1 MKNDRLHENNNKNSL
16 KLAPETMRIR
26 DAIIEKYAETPL
38 DILSGKLQA
47 LINDETDT
55 GTKLGIFSARVEIL
69 RMRFAEIADKKY
81 VKSNKLEEAADTDG
95 DSEITE
101 DDDDIKEG
109 WMTLKILEASEVNGV
124 RFPEGVKIDVHADDA
139 KKLLEAKK
147 AELIS
152 MKIEEAT
159 DNTTEANQS
168 TDENPEEI
176 EAIDG
181 GDASVSNSSEEETQ
195 ELDKEVEKG
204 VKEDK
209 AEDNPSL
216 NPEEIEAIDSGDA
229 SVSNSSEEEI
239 QELDKEVEKGVKED
253 KAEDNPSLNPEEI
266 EAIDSGDAS
275 VSNSSEEEIQELDKE
290 VGIKK
295 NKS

>member
-1 MKNDRLHENNNKNSL
+1 MPKSIVKRKMMENDILHENNNKNKL

-38 DILSGKLQA
+38 DNLSNKLQA
-47 LINDETDT
+47 LITDETDT

-81 VKSNKLEEAADTDG
+81 VKDNKVDEVEDADG
-95 DSEITE
+95 DSEILE
-101 DDDDIKEG
+101 DNDGIKEG

-152 MKIEEAT
+152 LKIEEAT
-159 DNTTEANQS
+159 HNTTEANQS
-168 TDENPEEI
+168 TDESVEKI
-176 EAIDG
+176 EAIDS
-181 GDASVSNSSEEETQ
+181 GDASVSSSSEEDTQ

-216 NPEEIEAIDSGDA
+216 NSDEIEAIDSGDA
-229 SVSNSSEEEI
+229 SVSSSSEE
-239 QELDKEVEKGVKED
+239 DT
-253 KAEDNPSLNPEEI
+253 
-266 EAIDSGDAS
+266 
-275 VSNSSEEEIQELDKE
+275 QELDKE
-290 VGIKK
+290 VGNKK

>member
-1 MKNDRLHENNNKNSL
+1 MENNILHENNNKNNL

-38 DILSGKLQA
+38 DILSSKLQA
-47 LINDETDT
+47 LVTDETDT

-81 VKSNKLEEAADTDG
+81 VKDNKVEEAEDADG
-95 DSEITE
+95 DSEISE
-101 DDDDIKEG
+101 DNDDIKEG

-168 TDENPEEI
+168 TDENLEKMEVTENIDDLSSSSPNKESEKLDVDVEKEVKEDKAEDNPSLNPEEI
-176 EAIDG
+176 AAIDS

-195 ELDKEVEKG
+195 ELDKE
-204 VKEDK
+204 
-209 AEDNPSL
+209 
-216 NPEEIEAIDSGDA
+216 IGD
-229 SVSNSSEEEI
+229 
-239 QELDKEVEKGVKED
+239 
-253 KAEDNPSLNPEEI
+253 
-266 EAIDSGDAS
+266 
-275 VSNSSEEEIQELDKE
+275 
-290 VGIKK
+290 KK

>member
-1 MKNDRLHENNNKNSL
+1 MENDRLHGNNNKNDL

-38 DILSGKLQA
+38 DILSSKLQA
-47 LINDETDT
+47 LITDETDT

-81 VKSNKLEEAADTDG
+81 VKDNKVDEVEDADG
-95 DSEITE
+95 DSEILE
-101 DDDDIKEG
+101 DNDGIKEG

-159 DNTTEANQS
+159 HNTTEANQS
-168 TDENPEEI
+168 TDEI
-176 EAIDG
+176 EAIDS
-181 GDASVSNSSEEETQ
+181 GDASVSSSSEEDTQ

-229 SVSNSSEEEI
+229 SVSNSSEEET
-239 QELDKEVEKGVKED
+239 
-253 KAEDNPSLNPEEI
+253 
-266 EAIDSGDAS
+266 
-275 VSNSSEEEIQELDKE
+275 QELDKE
-290 VGIKK
+290 VGNKKIK
-295 NKS
+295 S

>member
-1 MKNDRLHENNNKNSL
+1 MPKSIVKRKMMENDRLHENNNKNNL

-38 DILSGKLQA
+38 DILSSKLQA
-47 LINDETDT
+47 LITDETDT

-81 VKSNKLEEAADTDG
+81 VKDNKVEEAEDSDG
-95 DSEITE
+95 DSEISE
-101 DDDDIKEG
+101 DSDDIKEG

-168 TDENPEEI
+168 TDENLEKMEVTENIDDLSSSSPNEES
-176 EAIDG
+176 EKLDID
-181 GDASVSNSSEEETQ
+181 
-195 ELDKEVEKG
+195 VEKG
-204 VKEDK
+204 VKAD
-209 AEDNPSL
+209 DNPSL

-229 SVSNSSEEEI
+229 SVPTPSEE
-239 QELDKEVEKGVKED
+239 DT
-253 KAEDNPSLNPEEI
+253 
-266 EAIDSGDAS
+266 
-275 VSNSSEEEIQELDKE
+275 QELDKE
-290 VGIKK
+290 VGKKK